1 LSWAGKHK
9 RVGDNMSKVS
19 KGRKIRLAKAC
30 DQNRRVPQ
38 WVMLRTK
45 RGVVAHPK
53 RRNWRKSTLKV

>member
-1 LSWAGKHK
+1 
-9 RVGDNMSKVS
+9 MSKLS

-38 WVMLRTK
+38 WVMVRTK
-45 RGVVAHPK
+45 RSVVAHPR

>member
-1 LSWAGKHK
+1 
-9 RVGDNMSKVS
+9 MSKLS

-38 WVMLRTK
+38 WVMVRTK
-45 RGVVAHPK
+45 RGVVNHPR